1 MNRKNLLLLGLLL
14 SAFGLQAQTTPT
26 TELRLSLEEAQAY
39 ALKHN
44 YTMQNASLDVQK
56 AEANRWQTL
65 ATMLP
70 QVKGTFDYSSMCGY
84 QMNVGA
90 YSIPMNPNGTLGLS
104 ASVAVT
110 GAQVVGTLI
119 NDIAIEMSDITRRQ
133 TEQTIRANVSGIYA
147 SILVMEETLG
157 LLDSSLSNMQR
168 LHQTTQTSVDAGA
181 AEQIAADKFSVQVAS
196 LRNTINANHRAL
208 QVLYNSLILALGA
221 PVDAHIVLTT
231 TTRDFIDID
240 EAAKLTTQAFHI
252 EDNYDYQLLKQNEAM
267 SKKQVTLTWMDYVP
281 TLTAYYQY
289 SYKTYFGKD
298 AGMNM
303 TPPNMIGASL
313 SVPIFGSGTRHAKLK
328 AAKISYQETL
338 NSTRQAEDGLRVQ
351 YNQLCYNL
359 VSAVETYKILHDN
372 IEVIRRVFANTTNKF
387 EHGYASQLEVTTAS
401 SDLITAQSDYIQA
414 FLSAV
419 NAYVSLRELMG
430 ME

>member
-14 SAFGLQAQTTPT
+14 TAFGLQAQTTPT

-168 LHQTTQTSVDAGA
+168 LYQTTQTSVDAGA

>member
-14 SAFGLQAQTTPT
+14 TAFGLQAQTTPT
-26 TELRLSLEEAQAY
+26 TELRLSLEEAQTY

-168 LHQTTQTSVDAGA
+168 LYQTTQTSVDAGA

>member
-168 LHQTTQTSVDAGA
+168 LYQTTQTSVDAGA
-181 AEQIAADKFSVQVAS
+181 AEQIAADKFSVQVSS